1 MAVLLGK
8 PLSLPFLH
16 KELPDQYK
24 FNSHWYEK
32 KTTTTG
38 SVDIA
43 RGEIKV
49 LPNHLQGVGWYHF
62 PLQLRNVYKS
72 LTCSE
77 MCVESRY
84 AEGSVNLLPAQ
95 EGFRAGLGLV

>member
-1 MAVLLGK
+1 MI
-8 PLSLPFLH
+8 
-16 KELPDQYK
+16 
-24 FNSHWYEK
+24 K
-32 KTTTTG
+32 KKGGGNIDT
-38 SVDIA
+38 A

-62 PLQLRNVYKS
+62 PLQLRNVYKR

-95 EGFRAGLGLV
+95 EGFRAGLGLI